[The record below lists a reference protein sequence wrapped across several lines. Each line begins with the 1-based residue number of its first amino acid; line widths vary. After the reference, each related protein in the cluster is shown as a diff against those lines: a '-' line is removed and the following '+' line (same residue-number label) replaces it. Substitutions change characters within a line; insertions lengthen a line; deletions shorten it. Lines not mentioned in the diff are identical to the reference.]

1 MPDDTRS
8 VAIDHVAAAAERAI
22 RLRGA
27 RDRLVD
33 LLGFG
38 ETYPLQDVPVRAE
51 ELIVPIE
58 TTAKI
63 PIDPGQSDVLYQLRD
78 RGKPVNGRGVRGKGG
93 NYIVVIAANGEA
105 FPINGAQPYSALKSI
120 IELALSKK

>member
-8 VAIDHVAAAAERAI
+8 VAIDPAMAVPAEGAERGI

-93 NYIVVIAANGEA
+93 GGIDDN
-105 FPINGAQPYSALKSI
+105 Q
-120 IELALSKK
+120 